1 MRLRS
6 KLSKAEAALELAVKE
21 RWACART
28 VLSPPKTAH
37 RLVGMIFALWF
48 ELTLPFKGTMRGGGV
63 IYFPIYSN
71 K

>member
-21 RWACART
+21 RWACGQT

-48 ELTLPFKGTMRGGGV
+48 ELTLPL
-63 IYFPIYSN
+63 
-71 K
+71 